1 MARYLITGGTG
12 SLGTHL
18 AKRLLKE
25 GNEVVI
31 FSRDE
36 YKQRRMMKDVKA
48 TYIVGDVRDKES
60 ISKAMA
66 GVDYVV
72 HTAAM
77 KHVPVGEE
85 QPEET
90 ILTNVIGTINVI
102 QACKE
107 NSVKK
112 CVLTSTDKGCHPVNL
127 YGATKLCGE
136 KLMTA
141 ANQKSRCRFASVRY
155 GNVIGSRGSI
165 IETILKEK
173 PKELNITD
181 ERMTRF
187 WLTLDQACN
196 LIHTALVQMSGGEIF
211 VPKIPSMRVV
221 DMFNSLAP
229 DTKLNVTGMRPGE
242 KLHEALVN
250 EDESIH
256 TIELEDYFI
265 IRSELL
271 GCSYSD
277 RIFTYTSENAPRLT
291 KQEFL
296 KLVGGGGNV

>member
-1 MARYLITGGTG
+1 MKYLITGGTG

-18 AKRLLKE
+18 AKRLLAE
-25 GNEVVI
+25 NEEVTI

-36 YKQRRMMKDVKA
+36 YKQRRMMNEVKA
-48 TYIVGDVRDKES
+48 NYIVGDVRNEKS
-60 ISKAMA
+60 ITDAIK
-66 GVDYVV
+66 GIDYVI

-90 ILTNVIGTINVI
+90 IMTNVLGTINVI
-102 QACKE
+102 RACKI

-112 CVLTSTDKGCHPVNL
+112 CILTATDKGCHPVNL

-141 ANQKSRCRFASVRY
+141 TNIGSETKFASVRY

-173 PKELNITD
+173 PKELTITD

-187 WLTLDQACN
+187 WLTLDQACD
-196 LIHTALVQMSGGEIF
+196 LVFLALSLMGGGEVFI
-211 VPKIPSMRVV
+211 PKIPSMRVV
-221 DMFNSLAP
+221 DMFNALAP
-229 DTKLNVTGMRPGE
+229 ETKLIVKGMRPGE
-242 KLHEALVN
+242 KLHESLVN
-250 EDESIH
+250 KDESIH
-256 TIELEDYFI
+256 TKEYDTYFVIE
-265 IRSELL
+265 SELL
-271 GCSYSD
+271 GCEYSD
-277 RIFTYTSENAPRLT
+277 RIFEYTSENAKRLT
-291 KQEFL
+291 KEEFL
-296 KLVGGGGNV
+296 KLI